1 MAAIIDEIILE
12 QGFEK
17 VLYQVAAILK
27 IELDNQKTVHSNMP
41 DFAVFAERMTPY
53 DKSEDVMINV
63 TSSNINFGSF
73 TESSSSGKVDF
84 SIEIYSPLEH
94 TSIIAGD
101 SSSKFTL
108 HKVAGLIRY
117 ILSSTKYKTL
127 NLPLGLIGGTYVESI
142 RFFDDFNNQ
151 GGASIRMATLGFSV
165 RVQENQD
172 LWNGVSFN
180 QNNTSI
186 KLEETNLGYQLIKI
200 N

>member
-17 VLYQVAAILK
+17 VLYQVAAILA

-41 DFAVFAERMTPY
+41 DFSVFAERMTPY

-73 TESSSSGKVDF
+73 TESSSSSKVDF

-94 TSIIAGD
+94 ASIIAGN
-101 SSSKFTL
+101 SSKFTL

-117 ILSSTKYKTL
+117 ILNSTKYKTL

-151 GGASIRMATLGFSV
+151 GGASIRMATLSFSV
-165 RVQENQD
+165 RVQENQE
-172 LWNGVSFN
+172 LWSSVSFQEN
-180 QNNTSI
+180 HTSI
-186 KLEETNLGYQLIKI
+186 KLEETNSGYKLIKI

>member
-1 MAAIIDEIILE
+1 MAAIITEEISE

-17 VLYQVAAILK
+17 VLYQVAAILFT
-27 IELDNQKTVHSNMP
+27 ELDNQKTVHSNMP
-41 DFAVFAERMTPY
+41 DFAVFTERMTPY
-53 DKSEDVMINV
+53 AQAENVMINV
-63 TSSNINFGSF
+63 TSSNINFGNF
-73 TESSSSGKVDF
+73 TQSTSQGKVDF

-94 TSIIAGD
+94 TSIDAGD
-101 SSSKFTL
+101 DSKKFTL

-142 RFFDDFNNQ
+142 QFFDDFNNH

-180 QNNTSI
+180 ENNTSI